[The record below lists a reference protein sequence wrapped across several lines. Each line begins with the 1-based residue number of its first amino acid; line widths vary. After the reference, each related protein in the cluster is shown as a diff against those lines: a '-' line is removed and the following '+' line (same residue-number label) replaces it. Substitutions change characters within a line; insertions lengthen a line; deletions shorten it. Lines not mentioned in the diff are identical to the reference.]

1 MSEDARGSREG
12 DLARRMET
20 PPRAP
25 ATNPPPSYPP
35 TGPAFSEVELRRLE
49 EERKAVRELYVRE
62 AEAKRAEKAAREREL
77 AAGLDAMDRE
87 RRERAEAYRLESLA
101 KKMSLD
107 GDRRADDPKAT
118 ATSTSTSTGST
129 SGSAPAFTPEDLRR
143 LDEERK
149 ARQRAYAD
157 EARALRRAAARGA
170 NTSPSSS
177 NPTTPVSPTSS
188 SPFSWSSETR
198 EETNPGTRPE
208 TTTPVSDPIPDPSRS
223 PRPEAFPRPEAS
235 PRPEA
240 ASPVP
245 EPPTSPTRAS
255 SRAAREADAAAA
267 ADAEFRRQ
275 EDAWA
280 TLDASD
286 RPVGYDAVPW
296 PPGSALRIG
305 EGTSSASLEAPW
317 LAVPASATKARLR
330 RMLLRWHPDKFAAR
344 YGGRIVGGEEGE
356 RIMTRVRAMSEAV
369 NARWSELGE
378 ESRGDG

>member
-1 MSEDARGSREG
+1 MSETACGSRER
-12 DLARRMET
+12 DATRRMET

-25 ATNPPPSYPP
+25 STDPSSSHPP
-35 TGPAFSEVELRRLE
+35 TDSAFSEVELRRLE

-77 AAGLDAMDRE
+77 AAALDTMDRD

-101 KKMSLD
+101 KKMSLE
-107 GDRRADDPKAT
+107 RRADDPKTTAT
-118 ATSTSTSTGST
+118 ATATATGST

-157 EARALRRAAARGA
+157 EARALRRGATRGA

-177 NPTTPVSPTSS
+177 NPTTPVSATSPP
-188 SPFSWSSETR
+188 PFSWSRETR
-198 EETNPGTRPE
+198 EETHPGTRPE
-208 TTTPVSDPIPDPSRS
+208 TTTPVPDPNSDESRPS
-223 PRPEAFPRPEAS
+223 RPEAS

-240 ASPVP
+240 ASPRP
-245 EPPTSPTRAS
+245 EPPASPTRAA
-255 SRAAREADAAAA
+255 SRAARDADAAAA
-267 ADAEFRRQ
+267 ADAEFHRQ

-286 RPVGYDAVPW
+286 RPVGYGDVPW
-296 PPGSALRIG
+296 PPGSSLRVG

-317 LAVPASATKARLR
+317 LAVPATATKSRLR

-356 RIMTRVRAMSEAV
+356 RIMSRVRAMSDAV

-378 ESRGDG
+378 ELRGDG